1 MSTENQLSFI
11 TNRSVTWDCMID
23 QLTGLIQH
31 QDVKLYVE
39 KLMLQAP
46 FHAAIGESTF
56 HYANST
62 K

>member
-11 TNRSVTWDCMID
+11 TNRSVTWDCMIN
-23 QLTGLIQH
+23 QLTGSIQAE
-31 QDVKLYVE
+31 DAEYYVV

-46 FHAAIGESTF
+46 FHAAINESTF